1 MKTLEQAIA
10 DAVSRGV
17 CGLTL
22 YPASNGRWQA
32 SSRTDRVGWSTF
44 TEADPVAALQA
55 ALAGKLERA
64 TPSPPA
70 PQEDV
75 FG

>member
-1 MKTLEQAIA
+1 MKTLEEAIA

-22 YPASNGRWQA
+22 YPTTDRRWQA
-32 SSRTDRVGWSTF
+32 SSTTDRVGWSIF
-44 TEADPVAALQA
+44 VDADPVAALQA
-55 ALAGKLERA
+55 ALAGKLER
-64 TPSPPA
+64 TTA